1 MSDPNLF
8 PAPRQVELGRQ
19 RLAWS
24 EPTTVLEPGHRD
36 EGYHLVA
43 GTDGIRL
50 SASDEAGLAR
60 GRATLDQLGGPDG
73 VPEADITDWPD
84 FPVRGVMLDISRDKV
99 PSLSTLKS
107 IIDLMAGWK
116 LNHLQLYME
125 HTFAYAGREEVWGRA
140 SPFNPDEL
148 AELNLY
154 ARQHHVELAANQNA
168 LGHMER
174 WLCKDR
180 YRPLAIAPQAYRDEK
195 GRPHFPSTLDPSN
208 PGSLA
213 LVRSLLAE
221 LLVNFDSPLVNVGLD
236 EPWEL
241 SADRSADYGAYIS
254 ALRSTPELD
263 GRQMLIWGDI
273 VAQHPELVGGIPEGV
288 TVLEWGYEADHPFDQ
303 RGRVLAG
310 AGLPFW
316 VCPGTSSWNS
326 LLGRWT
332 NARDNCLNAA
342 RAGLAHG
349 AGGYLITDWGDGG
362 HLQPWPVSLP
372 GLAAGAAASWNTET
386 ARTADYQGALA
397 GASLDRARLGEAGAR
412 ALLALGDA
420 HLAVEPQSPNTAS
433 VLLHLIWPHLRVG
446 QRSTQGLDH
455 AQLDAY
461 DATLDHGLALAGG
474 AGGAGDGS
482 DLAGAQLRAEV
493 GLMVA
498 IAKLMTEDAR
508 GRLEGD
514 GSLGSIPA
522 DQRERLAARVPDL
535 VGEHRRLWLRR
546 NRPGGLDDSAARL
559 EHLATCYRTGRGT
572 AFVPAWVMP

>member
-1 MSDPNLF
+1 VSDPILF
-8 PAPRQVELGRQ
+8 PAPRHVELGRG

-24 EPTTVLEPGHRD
+24 EPAVGLEPGHPK
-36 EGYHLVA
+36 EGYRLVA
-43 GTDGIRL
+43 GSEGIRL

-60 GRATLDQLGGPDG
+60 GRATLAQLSGPDG
-73 VPEADITDWPD
+73 VAEVDITDWPD

-125 HTFAYAGREEVWGRA
+125 HTFAYSDHEEVWRRA
-140 SPFNPDEL
+140 SPLNSEEL
-148 AELNLY
+148 AELNAY
-154 ARQHHVELAANQNA
+154 ARQRHVELAANQNA

-180 YRPLAIAPQAYRDEK
+180 YRPLAIAPKAYRDEK
-195 GRPHFPSTLDPSN
+195 GRPHFPSTLDPTN
-208 PGSLA
+208 PGSSA

-221 LLVNFDSPLVNVGLD
+221 LLENFDSPLVNVGLD

-241 SADRSADYGAYIS
+241 SAERSGDYGAYIS
-254 ALRSTPELD
+254 ALRGAPELD

-326 LLGRWT
+326 LLGRWS
-332 NARDNCLNAA
+332 NARDNCLKAA
-342 RAGLAHG
+342 RAGLDHG

-372 GLAAGAAASWNTET
+372 GLAAGAAAGWNTAAAGQT
-386 ARTADYQGALA
+386 DFLSVLADAP
-397 GASLDRARLGEAGAR
+397 LDGGRLGEAGAR

-420 HLAVEPQSPNTAS
+420 HLAVRPQSPNNAS

-446 QRSTQGLDH
+446 QRSTEGLDH
-455 AQLDAY
+455 ADLDAY
-461 DATLDHGLALAGG
+461 DAALDHGLALAGG
-474 AGGAGDGS
+474 AGGAGP
-482 DLAGAQLRAEV
+482 QFRAELT
-493 GLMVA
+493 LMVA
-498 IAKLMTEDAR
+498 IAKLMTDDAR
-508 GRLEGD
+508 GRLDGD
-514 GSLGSIPA
+514 GSLASILE
-522 DQRERLAARVPDL
+522 DHRMRLADRVPAL
-535 VGEHRRLWLRR
+535 VEEHRRLWLER

-559 EHLATCYRTGRGT
+559 EHIAGCYRAGRGT

>member
-1 MSDPNLF
+1 MSDPILF
-8 PAPRQVELGRQ
+8 PAPRHVELGRG

-24 EPTTVLEPGHRD
+24 EPAVGLEPGHPK
-36 EGYHLVA
+36 EGYRLVA
-43 GTDGIRL
+43 GSEGIRL

-60 GRATLDQLGGPDG
+60 GRATLAQLSGPDG
-73 VPEADITDWPD
+73 VAEVDITDWPD

-125 HTFAYAGREEVWGRA
+125 HTFAYSDHEEVWRRA
-140 SPFNPDEL
+140 SPLSAAELIEL
-148 AELNLY
+148 AGY
-154 ARQHHVELAANQNA
+154 AGQRHVELAANQNA

-180 YRPLAIAPQAYRDEK
+180 YRPLAIAPRAYLDEK
-195 GRPHFPSTLDPSN
+195 GRPHFPSTLDPTN
-208 PGSLA
+208 PASLE

-221 LLVNFDSPLVNVGLD
+221 LLENFDSPLVNVGLD

-241 SADRSADYGAYIS
+241 SADRAGDYGAYIS
-254 ALRSTPELD
+254 ALRSAPELD

-288 TVLEWGYEADHPFDQ
+288 TVLDWGYEADHPFDQ

-342 RAGLAHG
+342 RAGLEHG

-372 GLAAGAAASWNTET
+372 GLAAGAAAGWN
-386 ARTADYQGALA
+386 AGAAGSADFPGALA
-397 GASLDRARLGEAGAR
+397 EAPLDGGRLGEGGAR

-420 HLAVEPQSPNTAS
+420 HLAVGTQSPNTVS

-446 QRSTQGLDH
+446 QRSTEGLDH

-461 DATLDHGLALAGG
+461 DAALDHGLALAGTGNG
-474 AGGAGDGS
+474 ASGHQFRTELS
-482 DLAGAQLRAEV
+482 
-493 GLMVA
+493 LMVA
-498 IAKLMTEDAR
+498 IAKLMSEDAR
-508 GRLEGD
+508 GRLDGD
-514 GSLGSIPA
+514 GSLASIPA
-522 DQRERLAARVPDL
+522 AQRGRLADRVPAL
-535 VGEHRRLWLRR
+535 VDEHRRLWLER
-546 NRPGGLDDSAARL
+546 NRLGGLDDSAGRL
-559 EHLATCYRTGRGT
+559 EHLADCYRAGRGS